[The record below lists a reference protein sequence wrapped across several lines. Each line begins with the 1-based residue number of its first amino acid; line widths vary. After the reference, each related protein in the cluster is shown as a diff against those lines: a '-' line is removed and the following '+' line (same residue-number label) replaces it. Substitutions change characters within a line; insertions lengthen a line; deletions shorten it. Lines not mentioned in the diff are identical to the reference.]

1 MFFKH
6 HYGLEFTVNK
16 YFVIMRQLARAIMI
30 IVGIGIALPLII
42 GFIFGIPPG
51 LILALIASTLA
62 LQATASPVGV
72 GLGLPPEIILAVMV
86 CFALGM
92 VIGIYEI
99 LDTMA
104 LTSPKVKGWLDK
116 TEKKMGKL
124 MRFHKYGPFCCI
136 FISCIPGLGL
146 YSTPM
151 IAWILRWNKWL
162 SIIFTVLGFAIVTVF
177 FMLLTMGIIS

>member
-1 MFFKH
+1 MVFNH
-6 HYGLEFTVNK
+6 TRILDFTVNK
-16 YFVIMRQLARAIMI
+16 YLVILRQLAKAIMV

-51 LILALIASTLA
+51 KILALIISTLA

-72 GLGLPPEIILAVMV
+72 GFGLPPGIIIAVMA

-116 TEKKMGKL
+116 IEGKMGKL
-124 MRFHKYGPFCCI
+124 QKFHKYGAFACI
-136 FISCIPGLGL
+136 FLSWIPGLGL

-151 IAWILRWNKWL
+151 IAWVLRWNKWL
-162 SIIFTVLGFAIVTVF
+162 SIICTVVGFSIVAIF
-177 FMLLTMGIIS
+177 FMLLTMGILT

>member
-1 MFFKH
+1 
-6 HYGLEFTVNK
+6 VNK
-16 YFVIMRQLARAIMI
+16 YLAILRQLAKALMI
-30 IVGIGIALPLII
+30 IIGIGIALPLII
-42 GFIFGIPPG
+42 GYIFGIPPG
-51 LILALIASTLA
+51 KILALIASTLA

-72 GLGLPPEIILAVMV
+72 GLDLPPGIIMGVMI

-92 VIGIYEI
+92 VMGIFEI

-116 TEKKMGKL
+116 TEKKMSKL
-124 MRFHKYGPFCCI
+124 KKFHKYGAFACI
-136 FISCIPGLGL
+136 FISWIPGLGL

-162 SIIFTVLGFAIVTVF
+162 SILCTIFGFSIVTVF
-177 FMLLTMGIIS
+177 FMLLALGILT